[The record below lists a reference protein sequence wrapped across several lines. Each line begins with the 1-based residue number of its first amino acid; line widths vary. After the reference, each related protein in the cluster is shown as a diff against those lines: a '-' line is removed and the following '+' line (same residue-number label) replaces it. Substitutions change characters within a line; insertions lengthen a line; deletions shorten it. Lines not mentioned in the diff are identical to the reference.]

1 MVSIKEIIEEALGL
15 PKGSLKIK
23 SQEITIERKLN
34 DGNDGI
40 PPKPKDLGILPNFI

>member
-23 SQEITIERKLN
+23 SQEIIIKRELN
-34 DGNDGI
+34 SEGKFFSSQ
-40 PPKPKDLGILPNFI
+40 P

>member
-34 DGNDGI
+34 SEVGI
-40 PPKPKDLGILPNFI
+40 PPKPKGVGYPA